1 MSIRYP
7 VLLLVGTVLLLSS
20 WAAAAAAGEKN
31 PPTAPA
37 ASAPPSSKEMRQAV
51 ERSLV
56 FLEKSAND
64 WYEHGKLHSVELKDG
79 RKIIGGTVQKKCVS
93 CHHLPMT
100 I

>member
-1 MSIRYP
+1 MSIPYP
-7 VLLLVGTVLLLSS
+7 VLLLVGTVLLLSA
-20 WAAAAAAGEKN
+20 WAANAAGEKT

-64 WYEHGKLHSVELKDG
+64 WYEHGKFSSSKFA
-79 RKIIGGTVQKKCVS
+79 R
-93 CHHLPMT
+93 
-100 I
+100 